1 MALRPFEKI
10 IDISLELDPKN
21 FAMRTPA
28 GFKKDMQFE
37 MEVIKEHNAPGGA
50 GQIVR
55 GVHMRLHAGS
65 HIDAPEHNVPGGT
78 QVHQLPLDLFIGD
91 AVIADLRHKL
101 PGKDITEKDLEQA
114 VGGRIRRGDRLLL
127 RTDHNNT
134 YDGGS
139 ERWMNESPYLTIGAT
154 QWCIDKGVVIVG
166 YDFYHGNDEPGAPR
180 VFHNSRTLSEHGV
193 ITMPYLKNLDRI
205 AAERFTLIGLPLNL
219 IGAEA
224 SPIRA
229 VALI

>member
-1 MALRPFEKI
+1 MPLAFQTI
-10 IDISLELDPKN
+10 VDISLELDPKSYS
-21 FAMRTPA
+21 MRTPA

-37 MEVIKEHNAPGGA
+37 MEVLKEHDAPGGA

-65 HIDAPEHNVPGGT
+65 HVDAPEHNVRGGT
-78 QVHQLPLDLFIGD
+78 QIHQLPLELFMGD
-91 AVIADLRHKL
+91 AIVADLRDKL
-101 PGKDITEKDLEQA
+101 PGQAITEKDLEKRLDN
-114 VGGRIRRGDRLLL
+114 RIRKGDRLLL
-127 RTDHNNT
+127 RTDHNNS

-139 ERWMNESPYLTIGAT
+139 ETWMKQSPYLTIGAT
-154 QWCIDKGVVIVG
+154 MWLIDKGVVIVG
-166 YDFYHGNDEPGAPR
+166 YDFYHGNDEPNAPR

-205 AAERFTLIGLPLNL
+205 ERDRFTLIGLPLKM

-224 SPIRA
+224 SPVRA
-229 VALI
+229 VAVY

>member
-1 MALRPFEKI
+1 MPLAFQTI
-10 IDISLELDPKN
+10 VDISLELDPKSYS
-21 FAMRTPA
+21 MRTPA

-37 MEVIKEHNAPGGA
+37 MEVLKEHDAPGGA

-65 HIDAPEHNVPGGT
+65 HVDAPEHNVRGGT
-78 QVHQLPLDLFIGD
+78 QIHQLPLELFMGD
-91 AVIADLRHKL
+91 AIIADLRDKL
-101 PGKDITEKDLEQA
+101 PSQAITEKDLEKRLDN
-114 VGGRIRRGDRLLL
+114 RIRKGDRLLL
-127 RTDHNNT
+127 RTDHNNS

-139 ERWMNESPYLTIGAT
+139 ETWMKQSPYLTIGAT
-154 QWCIDKGVVIVG
+154 MWLIDKGVVIVG
-166 YDFYHGNDEPGAPR
+166 YDFYHGNDEPNAPR

-205 AAERFTLIGLPLNL
+205 ERDRFTLIGLPLKM

-229 VALI
+229 VAVY